1 MTATSCDDTLAELS
15 RLGSPTTKRTYQR
28 HGGGDDV
35 LGVSFADI
43 SKIAGRIKRNHALAQ
58 ALCQE
63 LWQTGQPEA
72 RIIAML
78 IADPAAVTPDQAE
91 RWVREVRWHLI
102 AGYLA
107 ALVGRSSCADAK
119 MRLWMADPA
128 ELVRETGYSML
139 SHRLKEDADA
149 VSDSDAT
156 KILATIERELHGSP
170 NRARAAMNMALIAIG
185 IYKPALRPAAIAAA
199 GRIGKVH
206 VDHGDTACKT
216 PDAIPYIEKAAAR
229 PAKKGKAKPAAKP
242 KTQRAQ

>member
-1 MTATSCDDTLAELS
+1 MTATACADTLAELS

-28 HGGGDDV
+28 HGSGDNV
-35 LGVSFADI
+35 LGVSFADM

-58 ALCQE
+58 AL
-63 LWQTGQPEA
+63 WGSGQPEA

-78 IADPAAVTPDQAE
+78 IADPAAVTPDEAE
-91 RWVREVRWHLI
+91 RWVRDVRWHTI

-107 ALVGRSSCADAK
+107 ALVGRSPCADAK
-119 MRLWMADPA
+119 MRAWMADPA

-139 SHRLKEDADA
+139 SHRLKESADA

-156 KILATIERELHGSP
+156 QMLATIEREIHGSP

-185 IYKPALRPAAIAAA
+185 IYKPTLRPAAIAAA

-229 PAKKGKAKPAAKP
+229 PKSKTRPAKTK
-242 KTQRAQ
+242 RAP